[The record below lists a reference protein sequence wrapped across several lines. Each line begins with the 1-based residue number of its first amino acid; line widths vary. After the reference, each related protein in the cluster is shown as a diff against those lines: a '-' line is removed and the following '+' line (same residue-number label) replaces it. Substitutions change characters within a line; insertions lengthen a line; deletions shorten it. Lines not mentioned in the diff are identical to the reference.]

1 MNKMMDISRINYC
14 KTSLIYHQLFSY
26 LYTANRGPSLRSG
39 KGSAF
44 VDAGTEEVFEEGHSI
59 IDGLGANDEI
69 EGGGKGGSFIKV
81 THP

>member
-1 MNKMMDISRINYC
+1 MMDISRINYW
-14 KTSLIYHQLFSY
+14 KTSTIHHQLFSY
-26 LYTANRGPSLRSG
+26 LHTANRGPSLRSG

-44 VDAGTEEVFEEGHSI
+44 VNAGTEEVFEEGHSI

-69 EGGGKGGSFIKV
+69 EGGGKGGSLIKV